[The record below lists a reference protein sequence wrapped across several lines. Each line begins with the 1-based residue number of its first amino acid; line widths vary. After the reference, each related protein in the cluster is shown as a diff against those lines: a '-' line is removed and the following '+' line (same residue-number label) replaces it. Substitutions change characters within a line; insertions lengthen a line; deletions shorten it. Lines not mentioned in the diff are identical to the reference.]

1 MGALRAVACLAALV
15 IASASHAQTYPSG
28 NVRIIVPYPP
38 GGPTDLIAR
47 LCAQKLSEALGHQFY
62 VENVSGAS
70 GARGAAMVAAAPP
83 DGQTLLFVTN
93 DLAVTSTISSKLQYD
108 PVKSFAPVGLVSSS
122 PSVVLVHPSVPA
134 QTLHELVQLARADP
148 AKYSF
153 ASMSLGQNLL
163 TSEKLFRLGLN
174 LPIVRVPFPGAAPIL
189 ASTVAGHTLVAYIGL
204 PSAAPHI
211 KEGSLRALAVTSPKR
226 SPIVPDV
233 PTMAESGLDDQ
244 ETELIIGLVAPA
256 ATPKARGGS
265 PLPPVGTDRPAA
277 RHPATAR
284 GARLLGGGQHARG
297 VCRPDQSRHRKVEQ
311 SRTGCRHQDR
321 VTGVAAPMEPPARPA
336 GTSAAGETSTAA
348 FDPPSCRPCG
358 KPPPSL

>member
-38 GGPTDLIAR
+38 GGPTDLVAR

-70 GARGAAMVAAAPP
+70 GARGAAMVAGAPP

-108 PVKSFAPVGLVSSS
+108 PIKSFAPVGLVSSS

-134 QTLHELVQLARADP
+134 KTLHELIQLARADP

-189 ASTVAGHTLVAYIGL
+189 ASTVAGHTLIAYIGL
-204 PSAAPHI
+204 PPAAPHI

-244 ETELIIGLVAPA
+244 E
-256 ATPKARGGS
+256 
-265 PLPPVGTDRPAA
+265 
-277 RHPATAR
+277 
-284 GARLLGGGQHARG
+284 
-297 VCRPDQSRHRKVEQ
+297 
-311 SRTGCRHQDR
+311 
-321 VTGVAAPMEPPARPA
+321 
-336 GTSAAGETSTAA
+336 
-348 FDPPSCRPCG
+348 
-358 KPPPSL
+358 

>member
-1 MGALRAVACLAALV
+1 MVSALRAVACLAALV
-15 IASASHAQTYPSG
+15 LASASHAQTYPSG
-28 NVRIIVPYPP
+28 NVRIVVPYPP
-38 GGPTDLIAR
+38 GGPTDIIAR

-70 GARGAAMVAAAPP
+70 GARGAAMVAAAPA
-83 DGQTLLFVTN
+83 DETLLFVTN

-108 PVKSFAPVGLVSSS
+108 PIKSFAPVGLVSSS

-134 QTLHELVQLARADP
+134 KTLQELIQLARADP

-204 PSAAPHI
+204 PPAAPHI
-211 KEGSLRALAVTSPKR
+211 KERAVRALAVTSPKR

-233 PTMAESGLDDQ
+233 PTMAERGLDDQ
-244 ETELIIGLVAPA
+244 ETELIIGLVAPP
-256 ATPKARGGS
+256 ATPKAVVDVLSRQLARIVLLPDIQQRLAALGFAAVGS
-265 PLPPVGTDRPAA
+265 PPDEFAA
-277 RHPATAR
+277 QIKA
-284 GARLLGGGQHARG
+284 
-297 VCRPDQSRHRKVEQ
+297 DIEKWSKVV
-311 SRTGCRHQDR
+311 RD
-321 VTGVAAPMEPPARPA
+321 A
-336 GTSAAGETSTAA
+336 GIKIE
-348 FDPPSCRPCG
+348 
-358 KPPPSL
+358 

>member
-1 MGALRAVACLAALV
+1 MRALRAVACLAALV

-28 NVRIIVPYPP
+28 NVRIVVPYPP

-108 PVKSFAPVGLVSSS
+108 PIKSFAPVGLVSSS

-134 QTLHELVQLARADP
+134 QTLQELIQLARADP

-211 KEGSLRALAVTSPKR
+211 KEGR
-226 SPIVPDV
+226 
-233 PTMAESGLDDQ
+233 
-244 ETELIIGLVAPA
+244 
-256 ATPKARGGS
+256 
-265 PLPPVGTDRPAA
+265 
-277 RHPATAR
+277 
-284 GARLLGGGQHARG
+284 
-297 VCRPDQSRHRKVEQ
+297 
-311 SRTGCRHQDR
+311 
-321 VTGVAAPMEPPARPA
+321 
-336 GTSAAGETSTAA
+336 
-348 FDPPSCRPCG
+348 CG
-358 KPPPSL
+358 RWR